1 MRILLVEDDKRQ
13 AEFIRRGLE
22 QEGGCVD
29 HAADGEQGLSLALS
43 TTYDL
48 FIFDL
53 MLPGKDGISLIR
65 DIRAKGITTP
75 ILVLS
80 ARNSVDDRVQGLRS
94 GGDDYLVKPFA
105 FSELVAR
112 LEALHRRA
120 TGLAEPDQLSVA
132 DLHMDLQR
140 HKVRRGDCSIDL
152 QPKEYVLLE
161 YLMRNAGRVVSKT
174 MIMEHVWDYNFDP
187 QTNVVE
193 ARISRLREKVDRP
206 FEHHLIHTVRGIGYV
221 LKNEP
226 QQLASNQTD

>member
-1 MRILLVEDDKRQ
+1 MRILLVEDDPRQ
-13 AEFIRRGLE
+13 ASFIIQGLR
-22 QEGGCVD
+22 QEGMNLD
-29 HAADGEQGLSLALS
+29 HAIDGEDGLNFVLTAS
-43 TTYDL
+43 YD
-48 FIFDL
+48 IFVIDL
-53 MLPGKDGISLIR
+53 MLPKKNGIALIHDIRSKGIS
-65 DIRAKGITTP
+65 TP

-80 ARNSVDDRVQGLRS
+80 ARNSVDDRVQGLRA

-120 TGLAEPDQLSVA
+120 TGLAEPDQLSIA
-132 DLHMDLQR
+132 DLSMDLQR
-140 HKVRRGDCSIDL
+140 HKVSRADAPLDL

-206 FEHHLIHTVRGIGYV
+206 FETPLIHTVRGIGYV
-221 LKNEP
+221 LESR
-226 QQLASNQTD
+226 AG

>member
-1 MRILLVEDDKRQ
+1 MRVLLVEDDERQ

-22 QEGGCVD
+22 QEGACID
-29 HAADGEQGLSLALS
+29 HAPDGEQGLNLAIS
-43 TTYDL
+43 APYDV

-53 MLPGKDGISLIR
+53 MLPVRDGLSLIHAVRGKGIS
-65 DIRAKGITTP
+65 TP

-80 ARNSVDDRVQGLRS
+80 ARNSVDDRVQGLRA

-112 LEALHRRA
+112 LDALHRRA
-120 TGLAEPDQLSVA
+120 TGLAEPARLSVA
-132 DLHMDLQR
+132 DLSMDLQR
-140 HKVRRGDCSIDL
+140 HKAFRGDIPLDL

-161 YLMRNAGRVVSKT
+161 YLMRNSGRVVSKT

-206 FEHHLIHTVRGIGYV
+206 FEIHLIHTVRGIGYV
-221 LKNEP
+221 LEIRNG
-226 QQLASNQTD
+226 

>member
-1 MRILLVEDDKRQ
+1 MRVLLVEDDKRQ

-22 QEGGCVD
+22 QEGACID
-29 HAADGEQGLSLALS
+29 HAADGELGLSLALS
-43 TTYDL
+43 ATYDL

-53 MLPGKDGISLIR
+53 MLPGKDGISLIH
-65 DIRAKGITTP
+65 DIRAKGISSP

-80 ARNSVDDRVQGLRS
+80 ARNSVDDRVQGLRA

-120 TGLAEPDQLSVA
+120 TGLAEPDQLCVA

-161 YLMRNAGRVVSKT
+161 YLMRNAERVVSKT

-206 FEHHLIHTVRGIGYV
+206 FEQHLIHTVRGIGYV
-221 LKNEP
+221 LKHGRQE
-226 QQLASNQTD
+226 TD